1 MDNPTSN
8 DVFDTA
14 DKFTF
19 VTNINMTSKTD
30 SEDNPE
36 KHRSKS
42 KAGIVDE
49 IPSAL
54 PIITNKEYQNAMSYN
69 DDDKA
74 YLQPLKSLE
83 NLEFT
88 NGMLFFKTG
97 KETIPATLAS
107 LKDVVT
113 NETIK
118 DFNLPLLRAF
128 YAIFLKKFEKTWNE
142 DRSVSNEV
150 SIYIPDLA
158 KQIGFPNINYA
169 DFTDKIYQDIQS
181 FKNIMGII
189 DRGKRGN
196 DILPLINFE
205 GYFAETNTIKF
216 SSPYMTKIIQDI
228 FNASRR
234 ENRVKL
240 ADPDKNAGMLPS
252 YSYIPNMKLA
262 KEKNQRAVEIVCIV
276 MVVIE
281 QAGNNTPHITARNI
295 IYRNPLLKQ
304 ALEKAEDNRRRN
316 MYLKRA
322 FSKAWELLKTH
333 TDILEK
339 YKNIKLPDA
348 SDPKCI
354 PTINTLDMVF
364 EFPHTGK
371 IKNG

>member
-1 MDNPTSN
+1 
-8 DVFDTA
+8 
-14 DKFTF
+14 
-19 VTNINMTSKTD
+19 
-30 SEDNPE
+30 
-36 KHRSKS
+36 
-42 KAGIVDE
+42 
-49 IPSAL
+49 
-54 PIITNKEYQNAMSYN
+54 
-69 DDDKA
+69 
-74 YLQPLKSLE
+74 
-83 NLEFT
+83 
-88 NGMLFFKTG
+88 
-97 KETIPATLAS
+97 
-107 LKDVVT
+107 
-113 NETIK
+113 
-118 DFNLPLLRAF
+118 
-128 YAIFLKKFEKTWNE
+128 
-142 DRSVSNEV
+142 
-150 SIYIPDLA
+150 
-158 KQIGFPNINYA
+158 
-169 DFTDKIYQDIQS
+169 
-181 FKNIMGII
+181 
-189 DRGKRGN
+189 
-196 DILPLINFE
+196 
-205 GYFAETNTIKF
+205 
-216 SSPYMTKIIQDI
+216 MTKIIQDI

-348 SDPKCI
+348 SDPKSI

-364 EFPHTGK
+364 EFPHKGK